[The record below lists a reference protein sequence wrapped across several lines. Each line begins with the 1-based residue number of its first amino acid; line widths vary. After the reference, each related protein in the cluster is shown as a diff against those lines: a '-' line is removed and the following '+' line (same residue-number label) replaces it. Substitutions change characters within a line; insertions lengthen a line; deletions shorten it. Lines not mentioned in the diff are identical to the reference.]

1 MDHTLAHKNA
11 VIYGAAGGLGRG
23 VARTFAREG
32 ATVFLVGRTESKLRR
47 LADAISEAGGR
58 AEVAVVDAL
67 DPDAVAAHLS
77 AVASQYGP
85 IDLSLNLVSRG
96 DVQGTPLLE
105 MSTVD
110 LLKPVVTG
118 LTANF
123 VTAGQYGIRV
133 LGIWTAGVA
142 ETFAS
147 DEADTN
153 DTRQSSGL
161 TPEAIEAAMASMSML
176 KKGTHLPQVAEAL
189 AFLASDRAA
198 GITGTMV
205 NVTTGLFAG

>member
-11 VIYGAAGGLGRG
+11 VINGAAGGLGRG

-32 ATVFLVGRTESKLRR
+32 ATVFLVGCTESKLRR

-77 AVASQYGP
+77 TVASQYGP
-85 IDLSLNLVSRG
+85 IDVSLDLVSRG

-110 LLKPVVTG
+110 LLTPVVTG

-123 VTAGQYGIRV
+123 VTAGQHGIRV